1 MTGVII
7 LSVGLSAKAYFNEFD
22 QLLDDKYFYI
32 SDLLVVL
39 GVIIFLIA
47 FFGCCGAVKENACL
61 TTTVNTFFFAPQI
74 D

>member
-7 LSVGLSAKAYFNEFD
+7 LAVGLSAKAYFNEFD
-22 QLLDDKYFYI
+22 HLLDDKYFYV

-47 FFGCCGAVKENACL
+47 FLGCCGAAKENACL
-61 TTTVNTFFFAPQI
+61 TTTVKTFYPS
-74 D
+74 